1 MFGSFLGSFYTGGI
15 RIPLRTTDENF
26 VGLWLGLLLLMRDL
40 FKAFLTFMH
49 CAGFQT
55 ERQSTDQTINRYR
68 EAPMQMC

>member
-26 VGLWLGLLLLMRDL
+26 VGLWLGLLLMRDL

-49 CAGFQT
+49 GT
-55 ERQSTDQTINRYR
+55 ELFRLKRWLMYR
-68 EAPMQMC
+68 RPQAFGHGG